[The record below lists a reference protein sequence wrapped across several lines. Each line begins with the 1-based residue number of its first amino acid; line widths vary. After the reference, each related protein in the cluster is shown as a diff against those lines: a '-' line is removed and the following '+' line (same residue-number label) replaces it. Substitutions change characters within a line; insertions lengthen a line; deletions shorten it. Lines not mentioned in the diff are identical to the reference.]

1 MASSISDDKRSTS
14 TLDEK
19 LDAERQGAPRPPLP
33 LLHCTHL
40 LFYSPN
46 HTRGCRL

>member
-19 LDAERQGAPRPPLP
+19 LDAERQGTPHFLSPP
-33 LLHCTHL
+33 LHCTHL
-40 LFYSPN
+40 L
-46 HTRGCRL
+46 L